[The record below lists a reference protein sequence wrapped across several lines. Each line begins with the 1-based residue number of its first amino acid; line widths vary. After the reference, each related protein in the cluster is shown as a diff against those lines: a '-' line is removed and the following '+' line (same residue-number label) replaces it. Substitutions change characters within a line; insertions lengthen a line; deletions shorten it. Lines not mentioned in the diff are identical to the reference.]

1 MITKMLANKLE
12 ALNTNKGDH
21 SRSFKDIESTKKY
34 KKYKSDEYLNLKTK
48 YFHIKTSV
56 NSFIKSNSNDVI
68 NDPLGAFSKNK
79 NSYNVSFFNNN
90 SIENRKNKEQINKRL
105 FDYEPFSDEKKKN
118 SDFLYEKNQ
127 TNCQEII
134 RVDSDYEYENNG
146 NYDYEDEEE
155 KNDDD
160 DDDSNEYNDYGDD
173 DDYDNYD
180 DDCKESNESIDYYND
195 EKVNENNFD
204 IKSDKNI
211 LFINNLE
218 NTPETSVKE
227 NNFETETN
235 VQSNITN
242 NKSNTSAVTSLF
254 SSFRKKVVT
263 SIDINKIKEIITD
276 KSLEIKDVIMTP
288 INQQELTNRLRSFSG
303 YQLTPKQYVNN
314 FAKSTSSQFMSEN
327 FQKILK
333 KNSNQNDDM
342 NNHISQYNEI
352 ESFPDD
358 DSFKQLNLKWW
369 GFDYDGRKINQEN
382 KYNDFDDNIL
392 LDIQISSC
400 NLYD

>member
-1 MITKMLANKLE
+1 
-12 ALNTNKGDH
+12 
-21 SRSFKDIESTKKY
+21 
-34 KKYKSDEYLNLKTK
+34 
-48 YFHIKTSV
+48 
-56 NSFIKSNSNDVI
+56 
-68 NDPLGAFSKNK
+68 
-79 NSYNVSFFNNN
+79 
-90 SIENRKNKEQINKRL
+90 
-105 FDYEPFSDEKKKN
+105 
-118 SDFLYEKNQ
+118 
-127 TNCQEII
+127 
-134 RVDSDYEYENNG
+134 
-146 NYDYEDEEE
+146 
-155 KNDDD
+155 
-160 DDDSNEYNDYGDD
+160 
-173 DDYDNYD
+173 
-180 DDCKESNESIDYYND
+180 
-195 EKVNENNFD
+195 VNENNFD

-218 NTPETSVKE
+218 NTPETSIKE